1 MRSAKRFQSAVALV
15 LPLLLAASACGGA
28 QNTLSIFSGNWS
40 SDNGASIAEVQTRLR
55 GTRPPPGADIV
66 VGVAGNAD
74 KIIGVPLGGGAKW
87 TVNHPLDSRPLIAGT
102 LVIGSGGGELFALDA
117 MTGKKVWTR
126 TTGGLPLRGAGDD
139 GNVTVVTLG
148 QGTGGGSTLLAIA
161 RNGGIVRQLETDKA
175 LGIPA
180 VLGGLTFVP
189 WGNQYVTVIELA
201 TGDEIA
207 RILLREK
214 TTRAWAVG
222 GALYFGEVG
231 IFRFDE
237 HIKDSA
243 KNLATHVSLPAREL
257 PGSPV
262 LMVPG
267 EERQGPVSSA
277 RDKIRLFAR
286 PSGAEGPLSTDTQRF
301 YATYFRL
308 VMGFESQK
316 GKLAWVHTH
325 AADVIGGSAG
335 QGTLVTCDEQ
345 GKITILDAANG
356 GVIAE
361 HDLGEAVKSCVVQ
374 VDSFR
379 APSAI
384 KVADGLAAQL
394 AVALTSGDA
403 DLATAQRLLLRE
415 MATLDDELATK
426 VLVELASNPRTGP
439 ALLSDAR
446 AALAAR
452 RNGAKYMMAALEMHY
467 DFLKDVLRPPPVGP
481 IAQALAAMKEKRASP
496 LLASHLIDPAN
507 SDEDVKQA
515 AAALAVL
522 GDASEAAS
530 MKEFFA
536 LYRASAETP
545 EMEAAVVNVAQGL
558 LRNSGK
564 DGRAIVDH
572 AIGDP
577 MGNAAVIEKLRA
589 LVQSTDAENAKAKN

>member
-1 MRSAKRFQSAVALV
+1 VSGAKRWQSASALV
-15 LPLLLAASACGGA
+15 LPLLFAGAACGGA
-28 QNTLSIFSGNWS
+28 QDTLSLFSGNWS
-40 SDNGASIAEVQTRLR
+40 SDNGASIAQVQTKLR
-55 GTRPPPGADIV
+55 GTRPPPGADVV
-66 VGVAGNAD
+66 VGIAGNGD
-74 KIIGVPLGGGAKW
+74 KIIGVPLGGGPRW

-102 LVIGSGGGELFALDA
+102 LIIGSGGGELFALDA
-117 MTGKKVWTR
+117 TNGKKVWTR
-126 TTGGLPLRGAGDD
+126 MTGGLPLRGAGDD

-148 QGTGGGSTLLAIA
+148 QGSGAGSTLLAIA
-161 RNGGIVRQLETDKA
+161 RNGGVVRQLETDKS

-180 VLGGLTFVP
+180 VLGGLAFVP
-189 WGNQYVTVIELA
+189 WGNQYVTVIDLS
-201 TGDEIA
+201 TGEETA

-231 IFRFDE
+231 MFRFDE

-243 KNLATHVSLPAREL
+243 KNHATHVSLPAREL

-262 LMVPG
+262 LMPPG
-267 EERQGPVSSA
+267 EERQGLVSSA

-286 PSGAEGPLSTDTQRF
+286 PSAPDGPLSTDTQRF

-316 GKLAWVHTH
+316 GKLAWVHTD
-325 AADVIGGSAG
+325 AADIIGGSAG

-361 HDLGEAVKSCVVQ
+361 HDLGEAVKSCTVQ
-374 VDSFR
+374 VDAFHASS
-379 APSAI
+379 APKA
-384 KVADGLAAQL
+384 ADGLAAQL
-394 AVALTSGDA
+394 AIALTNGDA

-426 VLVELASNPRTGP
+426 VLVDLASNPRTGP
-439 ALLSDAR
+439 PLLSDAR

-467 DFLKDVLRPPPVGP
+467 DFLKDVLRAPPVGP

-496 LLASHLIDPAN
+496 LLASHLLDPAN
-507 SDEDVKQA
+507 NDEDVKQA

-522 GDASEAAS
+522 ADASEVPS

-558 LRNSGK
+558 LRTSGK

-577 MGNAAVIEKLRA
+577 LGNAAVKEKLRA
-589 LVQSTDAENAKAKN
+589 LVESTDAENAKPKN

>member
-1 MRSAKRFQSAVALV
+1 MRRANRWQSAAALV
-15 LPLLLAASACGGA
+15 LPLLLAGAACGGA
-28 QNTLSIFSGNWS
+28 QSTLSTFSGNWS

-55 GTRPPPGADIV
+55 GTRPPPGADVV

-117 MTGKKVWTR
+117 VTGKKVWAR
-126 TTGGLPLRGAGDD
+126 ATGGLPLRGAGDD

-148 QGTGGGSTLLAIA
+148 QGTGGGSTLLAIS
-161 RNGGIVRQLETDKA
+161 RNGGVVRQLETDKA

-189 WGNQYVTVIELA
+189 WGNQYVTVIDLA

-214 TTRAWAVG
+214 TSRAWAVG
-222 GALYFGEVG
+222 GAIYFGEVG

-262 LMVPG
+262 LMVSG
-267 EERQGPVSSA
+267 EERQGSVASA
-277 RDKIRLFAR
+277 RDKIRLYAR
-286 PSGAEGPLSTDTQRF
+286 PSGSEGPLTTDMQRF

-325 AADVIGGSAG
+325 QADVIGGSAG

-361 HDLGEAVKSCVVQ
+361 HDLGEAVKSCTVQ
-374 VDSFR
+374 VDGFHASST
-379 APSAI
+379 A

-403 DLATAQRLLLRE
+403 ELATAQRLLLRE
-415 MATLDDELATK
+415 MATLEDELATK
-426 VLVELASNPRTGP
+426 VLVDLASNPRTGP
-439 ALLSDAR
+439 PLLSDAR

-467 DFLKDVLRPPPVGP
+467 DFLKDVLRPPPVAP
-481 IAQALAAMKEKRASP
+481 IAQALAAMNEKRAAP
-496 LLASHLIDPAN
+496 LLASHLIDPAD

-522 GDASEAAS
+522 GDASEAPS

-545 EMEAAVVNVAQGL
+545 EIEAAVVNVAQGL

-564 DGRAIVDH
+564 DGRAIVEH
-572 AIGDP
+572 AIADP
-577 MGNAAVIEKLRA
+577 MGNAAVVEKLRA
-589 LVQSTDAENAKAKN
+589 LVQSADAANAKPKN